1 MSFGHEMSTQ
11 KGAQPIASYGAYTLF
26 LQNYSLFLSK
36 TSTFLPSKIQT
47 IMFTSMKNIY
57 NIDIRFYKYEYN
69 STNLMKNKRIH

>member
-1 MSFGHEMSTQ
+1 MSFGYEMSTQ
-11 KGAQPIASYGAYTLF
+11 KGAQPSYGAYTLF

-47 IMFTSMKNIY
+47 IMFTSKKNIY